1 MRRYNR
7 GVRIRL
13 LVVSVVVLAT
23 ISWAQESSYKPAPD
37 QGPPRSDSAPGSSSR
52 DTIIDISPPP
62 DDAKNHPKS
71 KGAVADLE
79 GADNP
84 DTSGIQEFHPW
95 NPLKATKD
103 IEVGDFYFRRKNYK
117 GALERYEDALYNK
130 NGDAIAVSR
139 LATCERKL
147 GDQVAARKYYEQY
160 LKILPEGPFAKE
172 ARSSLEKLTK
182 EQ

>member
-1 MRRYNR
+1 ML
-7 GVRIRL
+7 I
-13 LVVSVVVLAT
+13 VSVVVLST
-23 ISWAQESSYKPAPD
+23 ISWAQEPSDKPAPD
-37 QGPPRSDSAPGSSSR
+37 QGPPRSDSAQGSSSR
-52 DTIIDISPPP
+52 DTIIDISSPP

-71 KGAVADLE
+71 KDAVA
-79 GADNP
+79 
-84 DTSGIQEFHPW
+84 
-95 NPLKATKD
+95 
-103 IEVGDFYFRRKNYK
+103 DFYFRRKNYK

-147 GDQVAARKYYEQY
+147 GDQAAARKYYEQY